1 MINKLTVGT
10 RGSKLAIIQTEIVVT
25 ALKKKFP
32 FIDFNVMTI
41 KTKGDIDNRPIFT
54 IDRKGVFE
62 KEINEAVIKNTIDFA
77 VHSLKDIPSDLSD
90 IITVASIP
98 KRSKPNDVLVS
109 HKKIKL
115 KQLRPGAVVGT
126 SSLRRAIQLTRL
138 RPDLDVRPIRGN
150 VETRIGKTVSG
161 EYDAIILAEAGLLR
175 LGLEDQ
181 IVERFAIN
189 DFVPAPGQGSIA
201 VVCRT
206 DNQELIEILKKIED
220 PQSRTE
226 IEAERALL
234 QQIEGGCR
242 FPVGALAVTR
252 SSSRSMSNK
261 IRTSSNKKTY
271 PKTQV
276 QRNIHLYASIFSA
289 DGSKCIK
296 LRKRGNT
303 KDARKLGVNMGKLLI
318 KGGALDLA
326 KGWRDAVQQ
335 WNRK

>member
-62 KEINEAVIKNTIDFA
+62 KEINEAVIKNTIHFA